1 MSKNEKITAMAD
13 HETIKALFSYL
24 DESIRHGDTLS
35 PKLLYRYIVRI
46 RSEQFLI
53 AHSYYES
60 ISKNEKIE
68 NPESEI
74 AENPVSCSETAKQSP
89 RIDFYVQVE

>member
-1 MSKNEKITAMAD
+1 
-13 HETIKALFSYL
+13 
-24 DESIRHGDTLS
+24 
-35 PKLLYRYIVRI
+35 VRI

-74 AENPVSCSETAKQSP
+74 VENYITAMKKAKIVNEIAENPVSCSETAKQSP